1 MIYLKYTNILPQR
14 MQVWWWPQKSLHPPI
29 SVPLIPICHSHW
41 CSLWLK
47 QICTP
52 GRCLEGLFW
61 LKQLFTYRGYCDF
74 FGYFAFQF
82 YKALVGKMVSESP
95 IEVNYWSLNRG
106 FAHNRGASCI
116 CTWLRWVDRLNC
128 QTVFKHTLSV
138 SDLCFR
144 LVLVFKQS
152 LSVSR
157 QVTSLCQP
165 PTLLV
170 EGSLRHMLDEHTFA
184 QSIWTT
190 NKPLVLMCT
199 PVLLNSLL
207 PGKHT
212 S

>member
-1 MIYLKYTNILPQR
+1 MVTSKVAPPTDQRPLDTNLSLTLMQPLTETNMHTWKMSWRTETNIHIWKIGIF
-14 MQVWWWPQKSLHPPI
+14 WW
-29 SVPLIPICHSHW
+29 
-41 CSLWLK
+41 
-47 QICTP
+47 
-52 GRCLEGLFW
+52 
-61 LKQLFTYRGYCDF
+61 
-74 FGYFAFQF
+74 FAFQF
-82 YKALVGKMVSESP
+82 YMTLVDKMVSESP

-106 FAHNRGASCI
+106 FAHRGASCI
-116 CTWLRWVDRLNC
+116 CTWLGWVDRLNC

>member
-1 MIYLKYTNILPQR
+1 MSTYAGVMVTSKVAPPTNQR
-14 MQVWWWPQKSLHPPI
+14 PLDTNLSLTLMQPLTETNMHTWKMSSRI
-29 SVPLIPICHSHW
+29 SFDWNNYSH
-41 CSLWLK
+41 LQDIRKEFLV
-47 QICTP
+47 
-52 GRCLEGLFW
+52 
-61 LKQLFTYRGYCDF
+61 
-74 FGYFAFQF
+74 YFAFQF
-82 YKALVGKMVSESP
+82 YKALLVDKWFSKSP
-95 IEVNYWSLNRG
+95 IEVNYWSVNRG
-106 FAHNRGASCI
+106 FAHRGASCI
-116 CTWLRWVDRLNC
+116 CTWLGWVDRLNC

-157 QVTSLCQP
+157 LVPSLCQP

-190 NKPLVLMCT
+190 NRPLVLMCT

>member
-1 MIYLKYTNILPQR
+1 MVTSKVAPPTNQR
-14 MQVWWWPQKSLHPPI
+14 PLDTNLSLTLMQ
-29 SVPLIPICHSHW
+29 PLTETDMHTSA
-41 CSLWLK
+41 
-47 QICTP
+47 
-52 GRCLEGLFW
+52 R
-61 LKQLFTYRGYCDF
+61 YRERF
-74 FGYFAFQF
+74 FGVFCVSILQDT
-82 YKALVGKMVSESP
+82 GGQMVSKSP

-106 FAHNRGASCI
+106 FAHRGASCI
-116 CTWLRWVDRLNC
+116 CTRLGWVDRLNC

-157 QVTSLCQP
+157 QLTSLCQP
-165 PTLLV
+165 STLLV

>member
-1 MIYLKYTNILPQR
+1 MVTSKVAPPTDQRPLDTNLSLTLMQPLTETNMYIWKMSSRFFLTETIIHIWRILGF
-14 MQVWWWPQKSLHPPI
+14 S
-29 SVPLIPICHSHW
+29 
-41 CSLWLK
+41 
-47 QICTP
+47 
-52 GRCLEGLFW
+52 
-61 LKQLFTYRGYCDF
+61 
-74 FGYFAFQF
+74 GYFVIQF
-82 YKALVGKMVSESP
+82 YNALVDKWFSKSP

-106 FAHNRGASCI
+106 FAHRGASCI

-157 QVTSLCQP
+157 QVPSLCQL